1 MVCYLSF
8 FTPLHLL
15 ILSRNPRG
23 LPYLEGVA
31 ESDYRRMLET
41 IILDES
47 LYYKAPFTETGLWTL
62 RLDSLR
68 RAPLDEVCCHTI
80 P

>member
-1 MVCYLSF
+1 MLLVIFHTTS
-8 FTPLHLL
+8 L
-15 ILSRNPRG
+15 ILSRNPGG
-23 LPYLEGVA
+23 LPCLEGVA
-31 ESDYRRMLET
+31 ESDYRRTLKT
-41 IILDES
+41 VILDES
-47 LYYKAPFTETGLWTL
+47 QHYKAPFTETALWTI